1 MAAATAD
8 RDARGRMADG
18 GGEGELSGNCSAR
31 NQLSVVKAA
40 IRETRHSPRSFPLP
54 RTDVELLSERKDVCV
69 LLPLSVTERER
80 EREREQAGGGRAS
93 REQESGS
100 RRSTGAYEE
109 TARRYHARIDDI
121 ASRLRLFP
129 YL

>member
-1 MAAATAD
+1 MP
-8 RDARGRMADG
+8 G
-18 GGEGELSGNCSAR
+18 GGWRTGEGEGELSGNCSAR
-31 NQLSVVKAA
+31 NRLSVVKAA
-40 IRETRHSPRSFPLP
+40 IRETRHSPRAFPL
-54 RTDVELLSERKDVCV
+54 RRSDVELLSERRDVCV
-69 LLPLSVTERER
+69 LLPLSLFCLPLSRTKR
-80 EREREQAGGGRAS
+80 EREREQAS

-109 TARRYHARIDDI
+109 TARRYHARIDNI

>member
-1 MAAATAD
+1 
-8 RDARGRMADG
+8 MADG
-18 GGEGELSGNCSAR
+18 GGEGELSGNCCAR

-80 EREREQAGGGRAS
+80 ERENKRGGGRAS